1 MLNITKSNIENISQT
16 LIKSRQSWEFSEKFW
31 ENSILQITR
40 LQETM
45 TTSRRVTMNFS
56 GQEWFLKIRALQK
69 TLNLHRTTKR
79 LPGENSEI
87 LSPYTLKYSKSE
99 I

>member
-1 MLNITKSNIENISQT
+1 
-16 LIKSRQSWEFSEKFW
+16 
-31 ENSILQITR
+31 
-40 LQETM
+40 M